1 MTTPSATPN
10 PADLLPP
17 EEPRRGFLQK
27 ALAVV
32 IGGVVGLFPL
42 VTGAVVFLD
51 PLRKRKSRGGE
62 GGVGK
67 DDEGFIRVA
76 QLDGLTVG
84 GLPRRFTVIDDR
96 ADAWNLY
103 PKEPIGAVYLTRPET
118 GTVRAC
124 NVVCPHAGCSVDF
137 IAERKQYQCP
147 CHDSS
152 FNVDGSIANPR
163 SPSPRGLD
171 ELEVKIKDNS
181 EVWVKFQNFRS
192 GVSEKIAEA

>member
-1 MTTPSATPN
+1 MTTPSASPHSCN

-17 EEPRRGFLQK
+17 EEPRRGFLRR
-27 ALAVV
+27 ALAVA
-32 IGGVVGLFPL
+32 IGSVVGLFPL

-51 PLRKRKSRGGE
+51 PLRRRQSRGS
-62 GGVGK
+62 GGR
-67 DDEGFIRVA
+67 DEEGFLKVA

-103 PKEPIGAVYLTRPET
+103 PQEPIGAVYLTRPET

-137 IAERKQYQCP
+137 IGDRKQYQCP

-152 FNVDGSIANPR
+152 FNIDGSIANPR

-171 ELEVKIKDNS
+171 ELEVKIKNDS